1 MNSWM
6 LSLKQGGESMLENE
20 LDASNFLYNGEVYNK
35 EFELIL
41 CKITSCYFMLKKD
54 EKEVPLNNEN
64 GIRDIIVNNYIN
76 NPEIKKSLN
85 LNYFVLPEVPESNST
100 GRTDIRIF
108 SPNTFYNQDEYYII
122 ECKRLDQKARRGTSG
137 LNYEY
142 INNGINRFI
151 TGKYSSHYKINAMLG
166 FVIDSL
172 DIHNNIEDIN
182 YLLKNNFTQIATTS
196 FLQKENF
203 IDNFE
208 FHYSST
214 HLTNDKQDLK
224 LYHLMFSFV

>member
-1 MNSWM
+1 
-6 LSLKQGGESMLENE
+6 MLENE
-20 LDASNFLYNGEVYNK
+20 LDASNFLYNNIVYTK
-35 EFELIL
+35 EFEIIL
-41 CKITSCYFMLKKD
+41 SKITTCYLHLRND
-54 EKEVPLNNEN
+54 NIEVPLNDEN
-64 GIRDIIVNNYIN
+64 GIRDILVNNYIN
-76 NPEIKKSLN
+76 NPEIKKSVE
-85 LNYFVLPEVPESNST
+85 LNYFVLPEVPESNSI

-122 ECKRLDQKARRGTSG
+122 ECKRIDHKACRGTSG

-151 TGKYSSHYKINAMLG
+151 TGKYSSHYKTNAMLG
-166 FVIDSL
+166 FIIDSL

-182 YLLKNNFTQIATTS
+182 YLLKNNFSQIATTCFLHKES
-196 FLQKENF
+196 FIE
-203 IDNFE
+203 NFE

-214 HLTNDKQDLK
+214 HLTNDNQVLK

>member
-1 MNSWM
+1 
-6 LSLKQGGESMLENE
+6 
-20 LDASNFLYNGEVYNK
+20 VYTK
-35 EFELIL
+35 EFEGIL
-41 CKITSCYFMLKKD
+41 SKITTCYLQLRKD
-54 EKEVPLNNEN
+54 NIEVPLNDEN
-64 GIRDIIVNNYIN
+64 GIRDILVNNYIN
-76 NPEIKKSLN
+76 NPEIKKSIE

-122 ECKRLDQKARRGTSG
+122 ECKRIDHKACRGKSG

-151 TGKYSSHYKINAMLG
+151 TGKYSSHYKTNAMLG
-166 FVIDSL
+166 FIIDSL

-182 YLLKNNFTQIATTS
+182 YLLKNNFSQFATTF
-196 FLQKENF
+196 FLQRENF
-203 IDNFE
+203 IENFE

>member
-1 MNSWM
+1 
-6 LSLKQGGESMLENE
+6 MLENE
-20 LDASNFLYNGEVYNK
+20 LDASNFLYNGEVYTK
-35 EFELIL
+35 EFEGIL
-41 CKITSCYFMLKKD
+41 SKITTCYLQLRKD
-54 EKEVPLNNEN
+54 NIEVPLNDEN
-64 GIRDIIVNNYIN
+64 GIRDILVNNYIN
-76 NPEIKKSLN
+76 NPEIKKSIE

-122 ECKRLDQKARRGTSG
+122 ECKRIDHKACRGKSG

-151 TGKYSSHYKINAMLG
+151 TGKYSSHYKTNAMLG
-166 FVIDSL
+166 FIIDSL

-182 YLLKNNFTQIATTS
+182 YLLKNNFSQFATTC
-196 FLQKENF
+196 FLQRENF
-203 IDNFE
+203 IENFE